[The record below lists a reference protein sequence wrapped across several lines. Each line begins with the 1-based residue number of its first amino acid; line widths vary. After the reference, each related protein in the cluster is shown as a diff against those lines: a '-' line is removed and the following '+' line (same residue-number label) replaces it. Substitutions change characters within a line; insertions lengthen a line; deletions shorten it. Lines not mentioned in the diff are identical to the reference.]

1 MSQTEQE
8 YLRVQ
13 IERHIDDSLKR
24 YLQADYFCAADS
36 TALNATIDQA
46 LSEVLEPMQRLVFLP
61 GKRWRPVLCL
71 LHALLLSGQEWEER
85 LQSTEYS
92 ELLGPLAAMIEL
104 VHNATLIADDIEDG
118 GQLRRGIPALHLA
131 APAGYGIG
139 RALNACNWAY
149 FAAACLLRPISQT
162 QSPQTQSQQPKPAL
176 HGLETLYMEAMHQLH
191 LGQALDI
198 GWHRQNHYIP
208 RMDEY
213 LYMAKLKTGVL
224 AGFAAEVGALAG
236 AQLSST
242 RLHTTAQAY
251 RKLWQKIGCA
261 FQVLDDL
268 LNLTLGNSGKLRGD
282 DWLEGKKSF
291 PICIFI
297 HNHPQK
303 EQERRAFVAALQQKA
318 RQAAVEQGPDS
329 SQNHN
334 SQALQA
340 TLDDILHAF
349 QNAEGGRQALLD
361 SADWLEGELEACS
374 VLATKLYKEPE
385 SIRQAPADYLLH
397 LIDNLKKQARLC
409 GASLKPLIF

>member
-24 YLQADYFCAADS
+24 YLQADYFSAADS
-36 TALNATIDQA
+36 TALSVTIDQA
-46 LSEVLEPMQRLVFLP
+46 LSEVLEPVQRLVFLP
-61 GKRWRPVLCL
+61 GKRWRPALCL
-71 LHALLLSGQEWEER
+71 LHALLLSGQKWEER
-85 LQSTEYS
+85 LQSPEYS
-92 ELLGPLAAMIEL
+92 ELLGPLAAMVEL

-118 GQLRRGIPALHLA
+118 GQLRRGIPALHLEA
-131 APAGYGIG
+131 SYGMG

-149 FAAACLLRPISQT
+149 FAAARLLRPI
-162 QSPQTQSQQPKPAL
+162 QQPKPAL

-198 GWHRQNHYIP
+198 GWHRQSNYIP

-213 LYMAKLKTGVL
+213 LCMAKLKTGVL

-236 AQLSST
+236 SQLSRT
-242 RLHTTAQAY
+242 RPHTIQEAQAEGC
-251 RKLWQKIGCA
+251 RELWQKIGCA

-268 LNLTLGNSGKLRGD
+268 LNLTLGNPGKLRGD

-303 EQERRAFVAALQQKA
+303 EQERRALVAKLQQKA

-334 SQALQA
+334 SQTLQA

-361 SADWLEGELEACS
+361 SADWLEGEFEACS

-385 SIRQAPADYLLH
+385 SIRQTPADYMLH

>member
-8 YLRVQ
+8 HLRTQ
-13 IERHIDDSLKR
+13 LERRIDDYLKR
-24 YLQADYFCAADS
+24 YLQADYFSAADS

-61 GKRWRPVLCL
+61 GKRWRPALCL

-85 LQSTEYS
+85 LQSTEYR
-92 ELLGPLAAMIEL
+92 ELLGPLAAMVEL

-131 APAGYGIG
+131 APAGYGMG

-149 FAAACLLRPISQT
+149 FAVARLLRPIL
-162 QSPQTQSQQPKPAL
+162 QTQSQQAKPAL
-176 HGLETLYMEAMHQLH
+176 HGLEALYMDAMHQLH

-236 AQLSST
+236 AELSRT
-242 RLHTTAQAY
+242 RLHTMPTAQAKAY
-251 RKLWQKIGCA
+251 RELWQKIGCA

-297 HNHPQK
+297 QGNPQK

-334 SQALQA
+334 SQTLQA

-349 QNAEGGRQALLD
+349 QNAEGGHQALLD
-361 SADWLEGELEACS
+361 SADWLEGELETCS
-374 VLATKLYKEPE
+374 VLAAKLYKEPE

-397 LIDNLKKQARLC
+397 LIANLKKQARLC
-409 GASLKPLIF
+409 GASLKSLIF